1 MASVRAFVLAGS
13 LASPALA
20 GDVARYHCP
29 FDPPSGTGWG
39 AAQQMDGSIFGDV
52 APSGRL
58 GDGTSFTV
66 DWAAH
71 EFVGAGPFGLHLA
84 TGGRANPLTDFP
96 NREIAGT
103 STEWFGAGF
112 DGSRDFVWIKL
123 RRAEPPA
130 DARPTL
136 IFVHYGGRTIAAD
149 PNRSAPILGRGF
161 LICEE
166 S

>member
-1 MASVRAFVLAGS
+1 MARMQAFVLEAAF
-13 LASPALA
+13 ASPALA
-20 GDVARYHCP
+20 DDVARYHCL
-29 FDPPSGTGWG
+29 FDPPSGTQWG
-39 AAQQMDGSIFGDV
+39 GAQQMDGSIFGN
-52 APSGRL
+52 AARSGRL
-58 GDGTSFTV
+58 GDGTSFVV

-71 EFVGAGPFGLHLA
+71 EFVGAGPFGLGVA

-103 STEWFGAGF
+103 STDWSGEGF
-112 DGSRDFVWIKL
+112 DAATDFVWMKL

-136 IFVHYGGRTIAAD
+136 IYVHYGGRTIAAD
-149 PNRSAPILGRGF
+149 PDRSAPVPGRGF
-161 LICEE
+161 LICVE